1 MERTDGI
8 FEDLLNIEVN
18 TIVKYSMTAE
28 KMPPL
33 PFALLDIVSDY
44 GSALAE
50 LRVDL
55 EPYFAKSREQCW
67 TEMVGTPCEITAREN
82 FAIVHGASKQPAEG
96 ELLDYVNDLWPVLE
110 AKDKQ
115 PRPLA
120 PAAIKFS
127 MAEMDNGWDTF
138 ERLRIAAL
146 EAAEHVKDGNDHV
159 MLNRIV
165 GSCARLKY
173 MLQGLQQRP
182 PLPRKASRAR
192 PSTPTEHA
200 DEPAEYATLSELI
213 PKSRNQLL
221 SAGLRHKRIP
231 RLLKSD
237 DLTLVRKTWEV
248 GVDHVLM
255 QTCVQID
262 GDVVT
267 RISQELLRD
276 GANSKRELVME
287 AHKRSVE
294 IGLSHWRA
302 LVQVAVELVGDAF
315 RKLVG

>member
-44 GSALAE
+44 GSTLAE

-55 EPYFAKSREQCW
+55 GPYFAKSREQCW
-67 TEMVGTPCEITAREN
+67 KQMVGTPCEVTAREN
-82 FAIVHGASKQPAEG
+82 YAIVHGADKQPADG
-96 ELLDYVNDLWPVLE
+96 ELLDYVNDLWPVLGT
-110 AKDKQ
+110 AT

-120 PAAIKFS
+120 AAPTEFS
-127 MAEMDNGWDTF
+127 MSHMDNGWDTF

-146 EAAEHVKDGNDHV
+146 DASAHIKDGHERV

-165 GSCARLKY
+165 GSCSRLKY

-182 PLPRKASRAR
+182 PVPPKASRDR
-192 PSTPTEHA
+192 PGTPAEQA
-200 DEPAEYATLSELI
+200 DEPVEYATLGELI

-248 GVDHVLM
+248 GVECVLM

-276 GANSKRELVME
+276 GAAGRRELVME